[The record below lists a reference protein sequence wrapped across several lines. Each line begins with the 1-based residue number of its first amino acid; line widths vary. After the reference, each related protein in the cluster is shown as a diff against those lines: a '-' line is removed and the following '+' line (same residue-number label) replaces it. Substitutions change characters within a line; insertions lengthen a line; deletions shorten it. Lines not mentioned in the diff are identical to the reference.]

1 MQECQLKFQVEMV
14 VRRVFRSWWGIGKE
28 KEYSYIRNKYAY
40 LLDNTIGSN
49 TITII
54 KT

>member
-1 MQECQLKFQVEMV
+1 MQECQLKFQVETV

-28 KEYSYIRNKYAY
+28 YSYIRSMYAY

-54 KT
+54 KN